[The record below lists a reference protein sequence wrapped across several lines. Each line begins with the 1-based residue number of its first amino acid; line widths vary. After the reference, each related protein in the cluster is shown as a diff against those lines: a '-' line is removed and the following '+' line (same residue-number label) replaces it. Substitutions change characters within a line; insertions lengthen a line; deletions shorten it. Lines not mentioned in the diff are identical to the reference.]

1 LPVQIC
7 KVLKVIIVGV
17 KAIRILRSAPVPELI
32 EEDVPQPKPPGGELL
47 IRVCAAGVTPTE
59 LLWYPTSHTK
69 TGEARSRAVPGHEFS
84 GVVAALGANVSDF
97 AAGQQVY
104 GINDW
109 FADGATAEY
118 CITQPSYVA
127 PKPPRLTHEEAASV
141 PIGALTA
148 WQGLFDHARLQA
160 GERVLVQGGAGA
172 VGVFA
177 IQLARERGAHVIAT
191 ASGSNVR
198 FVSQLGVEQAIDYRA
213 GRFEDGVQPVDV
225 VFDCVGG
232 ETLRRSWAVLK
243 PGGRM
248 ITIAAGSEQTSE
260 ERVKQAFFIVEPNQ
274 KQLTEISGLLESGR
288 LHTVVDAVVPFGQAA
303 AAYVGNVKRQG
314 RGKVVVAVESPIG

>member
-1 LPVQIC
+1 
-7 KVLKVIIVGV
+7 V

-32 EEDVPQPKPPGGELL
+32 EEDIPQPKPGPGDLL

-59 LLWYPTSHTK
+59 LLWYPTSRTK
-69 TGEARSRAVPGHEFS
+69 AGEERSRAVPGHEFS
-84 GVVAALGANVSDF
+84 GIVAALGADVSGF
-97 AAGQQVY
+97 AAGQPVY
-104 GINDW
+104 GMSDW
-109 FADGATAEY
+109 FSEGATAEY
-118 CITQPSYVA
+118 CVTQPSYVA

-148 WQGLFDHARLQA
+148 WQGLFDHAHLQA

-172 VGVFA
+172 VGIFV
-177 IQLARERGAHVIAT
+177 IQLARYRGAHVIAT
-191 ASGSNVR
+191 ASGKNIQ
-198 FVSQLGVEQAIDYRA
+198 FVSQLGAGQAIDYRA

-232 ETLRRSWAVLK
+232 DTLQRSWAVLK

-248 ITIAAGSEQTSE
+248 VTIAAGSEQVSE
-260 ERVKQAFFIVEPNQ
+260 ERVKRAFFIVEPNQ

-288 LHTVVDAVVPFGQAA
+288 LRTVVDTVVPFAQAA
-303 AAYVGNVKRQG
+303 SAYTGNIKRQG
-314 RGKVVVAVESPIG
+314 RGKVVVAVQSRTE